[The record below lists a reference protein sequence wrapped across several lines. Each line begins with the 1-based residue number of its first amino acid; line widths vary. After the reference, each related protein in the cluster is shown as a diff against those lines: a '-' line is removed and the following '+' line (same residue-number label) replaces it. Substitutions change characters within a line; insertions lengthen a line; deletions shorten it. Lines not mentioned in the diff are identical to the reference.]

1 MLRILNETTCL
12 NDTNEIEKLAIV
24 RFEKYLGIFKPSN
37 DLYNLRFESDIYTP
51 KLWTFKK
58 ECDNIKMNTSEV
70 ANSYYVAFKLE
81 KLCNNNMANIVEY
94 LSNIENITAY
104 NHTIDSC
111 NIIKKYKNNSC
122 IYRITTPKLY
132 GVNHRDFILYNNVYK
147 VDDSICY
154 IYSISINNDSI
165 NKKYSK
171 KNYVRGEIII
181 TGFKVEKLTMN
192 SCYIT
197 LLSHIEVNGSIPSLA
212 VNNLIND
219 DTVKVFKTCIA
230 NAEQYKI

>member
-1 MLRILNETTCL
+1 MLKILNETTCL
-12 NDTNEIEKLAIV
+12 NDTNEIEKLAII
-24 RFEKYLGIFKPSN
+24 RFEKYLGVFKPSN
-37 DLYNLRFESDIYTP
+37 NLYNLKLESDVYEP
-51 KLWTFKK
+51 KIWSEKK
-58 ECDNIKMNTSEV
+58 HCDNILMSTSEV

-81 KLCNNNMANIVEY
+81 TQCNVNMTNVVEY
-94 LSNIENITAY
+94 LSNVENITSY

-111 NIIKKYKNNSC
+111 NIIKNFKNNCC
-122 IYRITTPKLY
+122 IYRITTPKMY
-132 GVNHRDFILYNNVYK
+132 GVNNRDFILYNNVYK
-147 VDDSICY
+147 LDDSTSY

-181 TGFKVEKLTMN
+181 TGFKVKKLTMN

-212 VNNLIND
+212 VNNLINN

-230 NAEQYKI
+230 NIEQNSL